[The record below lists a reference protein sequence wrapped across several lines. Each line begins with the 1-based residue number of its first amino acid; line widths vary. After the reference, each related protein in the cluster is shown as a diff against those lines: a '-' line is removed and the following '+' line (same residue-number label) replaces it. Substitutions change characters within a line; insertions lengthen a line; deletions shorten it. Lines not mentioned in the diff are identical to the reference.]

1 MNNLSKSNESY
12 YQKIKANQKKLI
24 IFLSDQIG
32 HSNLHCVQL
41 YNSFYLIRSIKKI
54 LKLIVIV
61 SGLWSSVAISLS
73 AVQAMSVVKAN
84 PALLNTPQAQAEL
97 AKRGLSKGDITNKLN
112 ITDTKVGDV
121 LTNTAINDVDVESEK
136 SDGVIVKAKG
146 VYANPLAYQS
156 NTDLLKL
163 IKSKQNIKTNAT
175 LERFSKVFFRNKNK
189 TDHGS
194 LPVPDYYIVSHG
206 DMMSIWVYGVT
217 EESFEAEVDSYG
229 NINIPIVGPIS
240 VAGLSFKDAK
250 NIPNFGGS
258 YS

>member
-1 MNNLSKSNESY
+1 M
-12 YQKIKANQKKLI
+12 
-24 IFLSDQIG
+24 
-32 HSNLHCVQL
+32 
-41 YNSFYLIRSIKKI
+41 
-54 LKLIVIV
+54 

-217 EESFEAEVDSYG
+217 
-229 NINIPIVGPIS
+229 ITPQ
-240 VAGLSFKDAK
+240 
-250 NIPNFGGS
+250 
-258 YS
+258 